1 MYSERPHIKHLILPP
16 LSILHFVDSPRRLY
30 LLWGVDREWN
40 EWGWGTEEKKRKEE
54 GIILLNITIRYVIYF
69 LKPLIFNN
77 WNFVSVLS
85 IINLQGNAS
94 QAACQ
99 CFLIPLELTTSKSRW
114 WREYSDISW
123 PLYLSKI

>member
-40 EWGWGTEEKKRKEE
+40 EWGWGTEEEKRKEE

-114 WREYSDISW
+114 WREYGDISW